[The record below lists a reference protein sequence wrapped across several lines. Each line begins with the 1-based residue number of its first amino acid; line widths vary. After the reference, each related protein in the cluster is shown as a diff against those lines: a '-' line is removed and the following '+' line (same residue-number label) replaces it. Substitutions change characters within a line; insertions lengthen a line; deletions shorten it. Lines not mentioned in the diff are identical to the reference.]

1 MSGENALTW
10 GKVSI
15 TNKHGLKATLT
26 NMRTNTLLLVL
37 KKTCIIARMTILS
50 MTGLV
55 RIIETN
61 NYNITRSIN
70 YSS

>member
-26 NMRTNTLLLVL
+26 SMRTNTLLLVL

-50 MTGLV
+50 MTG
-55 RIIETN
+55 
-61 NYNITRSIN
+61 
-70 YSS
+70 

>member
-26 NMRTNTLLLVL
+26 SMRTNTLLLVL
-37 KKTCIIARMTILS
+37 KKTCIIARMTIEHDWLS
-50 MTGLV
+50 A
-55 RIIETN
+55 
-61 NYNITRSIN
+61 NYRNKQLQ
-70 YSS
+70 YYKKY